1 MGFAAGSGITPVLSI
16 MATHAGGEPDS
27 RFTLVYGNQRI
38 NTIMFNEALQDLK
51 DRYPARLSLIH
62 LLSRQP
68 QEVELLHGRI
78 DEAKVAELLR
88 TVAAGRATSTRPSS
102 AGPRA

>member
-1 MGFAAGSGITPVLSI
+1 MLSI
-16 MATHAGGEPDS
+16 IATTLAGEPDS
-27 RFTLVYGNQRI
+27 SFTLVYGNQRI

-62 LLSRQP
+62 LLSRQA
-68 QEVELLHGRI
+68 QEVELLNGRI

-88 TVAAGRATSTRPSS
+88 TLLPAGRHRRGLPL
-102 AGPRA
+102 RARRA